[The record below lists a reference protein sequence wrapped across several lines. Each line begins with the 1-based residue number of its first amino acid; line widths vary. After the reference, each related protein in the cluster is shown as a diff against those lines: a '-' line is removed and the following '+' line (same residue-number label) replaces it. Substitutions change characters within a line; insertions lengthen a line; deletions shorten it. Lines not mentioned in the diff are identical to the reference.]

1 MKTNPALKIRVKI
14 GETEKTYVLV
24 KTNAPLEYDSFGS
37 FTIKDYLDLEKSVKH
52 SWREGP
58 HRYTLIPVE
67 HLPYH
72 EGRYASGLYS
82 SEVQEENAN
91 IRNWVE
97 EMLWERISRISGTE
111 D

>member
-1 MKTNPALKIRVKI
+1 MKTNPALKIKVKI
-14 GETEKTYVLV
+14 GDTKKTYVLV
-24 KTNAPLEYDSFGS
+24 KTNAPLEYDVG
-37 FTIKDYLDLEKSVKH
+37 TVTLKNYLDLDKSVKH

-82 SEVQEENAN
+82 SEVEEENSN

-97 EMLWERISRISGTE
+97 EILWKRISRISRTE